1 MSILHGRG
9 DPRHSE
15 SGKADDHLIPYSA
28 VKTVAYDGDLSV
40 FSSEADVVKI
50 IEFLFNLIVQF
61 PNEQTSI
68 GPFPIA
74 AVKKS
79 CTYVGGLIVRD
90 LAIPLVEEAS
100 TITVYFIVIDLI
112 VVAVAFLNPIAINK
126 CSAFGGWGK

>member
-1 MSILHGRG
+1 
-9 DPRHSE
+9 
-15 SGKADDHLIPYSA
+15 
-28 VKTVAYDGDLSV
+28 
-40 FSSEADVVKI
+40 VKI

-90 LAIPLVEEAS
+90 LAIPLVHEAS
-100 TITVYFIVIDLI
+100 AITVYFIVIDLI

-126 CSAFGGWGK
+126 CIAFGGWGKIAGPLNRDLYGAGTAEEEPHLQLVEGMQGEVAKGQYQQGDQ